1 MTGTARERPPTAAE
15 PDLIRILHLSD
26 THLSGEGTLHHGM
39 VDTTAALRRV
49 LDRAASVG
57 RLDLVVA
64 SGDLSDDGSEASY
77 RVLRDLLEP
86 WAKARGAAVIYT
98 MGNHDLLAGFR
109 AVLGDVRSV
118 TRVRGLRVVSL
129 DSSVPGA
136 GYGRIGTR
144 QLEWLR
150 AVLSQP
156 AELGSIVVV
165 HHPPVPAETPLLAA
179 LELQEPQAL
188 LDICAAGGVRV
199 LLCGHY
205 HHPMATRVSGMDV
218 LVAPAVANTSDII
231 PPKGHEVAR
240 VGSGFALIEIR
251 TGAADG
257 AVRFIPV
264 AAPCPQDGTV
274 VFDLPRDQLRELA
287 RVAGPPP

>member
-49 LDRAASVG
+49 LDRAAAVG

-86 WAKARGAAVIYT
+86 WADARGAAVIYT

-118 TRVRGLRVVSL
+118 SRVR
-129 DSSVPGA
+129 A
-136 GYGRIGTR
+136 GYASCPWIRRCPAPVTAASAFASWHGCARCWPSGPT
-144 QLEWLR
+144 WATSWCCTTLR
-150 AVLSQP
+150 
-156 AELGSIVVV
+156 
-165 HHPPVPAETPLLAA
+165 
-179 LELQEPQAL
+179 
-188 LDICAAGGVRV
+188 
-199 LLCGHY
+199 
-205 HHPMATRVSGMDV
+205 
-218 LVAPAVANTSDII
+218 
-231 PPKGHEVAR
+231 
-240 VGSGFALIEIR
+240 
-251 TGAADG
+251 
-257 AVRFIPV
+257 
-264 AAPCPQDGTV
+264 CPRK
-274 VFDLPRDQLRELA
+274 PRC
-287 RVAGPPP
+287 